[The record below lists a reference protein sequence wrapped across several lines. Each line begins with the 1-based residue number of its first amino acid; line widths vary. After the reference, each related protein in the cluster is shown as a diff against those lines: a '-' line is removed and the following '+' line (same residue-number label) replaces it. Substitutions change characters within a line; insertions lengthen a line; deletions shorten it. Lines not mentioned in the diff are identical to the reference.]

1 MAESS
6 ANNKLINCSDAIDID
21 SGIEVAIAI
30 AIAIGCETGHS
41 AGKSILKMNYVCCS
55 AIYTI

>member
-30 AIAIGCETGHS
+30 ANGCETGHS

>member
-6 ANNKLINCSDAIDID
+6 ANNKLINCSDAIDI
-21 SGIEVAIAI
+21 GIEV